1 MNERT
6 YTLDAHA
13 HRTAEAVLEYNANFR
28 TMDPTSNST
37 SVQRAYHYVSPADHT
52 CNGYN
57 FTKCYLNSPTQPF
70 PPCRV
75 PMVSYLRTNKNPMR

>member
-52 CNGYN
+52 CNG
-57 FTKCYLNSPTQPF
+57 LQLHQVPPELSHPALPTM
-70 PPCRV
+70 PCAYGKL
-75 PMVSYLRTNKNPMR
+75 P